1 MLIES
6 IYDGFYSLIHLKFN
20 KMICSIVLLIL
31 HINFS
36 ILKGFPSK
44 LAPFDIATSVNKE
57 QSNSLY

>member
-6 IYDGFYSLIHLKFN
+6 MYVRLYSLIQLKFN
-20 KMICSIVLLIL
+20 KMIFSIVLLIL

-44 LAPFDIATSVNKE
+44 LTPVDIGTSVNKE
-57 QSNSLY
+57 RSNST